1 MRLSSSMLSFVGS
14 FLLGISWA
22 WLFLGAFFAF
32 NFFLP
37 MHFILAL
44 LAGVFGAI
52 PGMIAILLLEHI
64 FTTQAHYREAKKQ
77 TKLLEAL
84 LAKQESSELR

>member
-1 MRLSSSMLSFVGS
+1 
-14 FLLGISWA
+14 
-22 WLFLGAFFAF
+22 
-32 NFFLP
+32 